1 MNTEYVKGQIVGY
14 VPIDDE
20 PIAVPIPEC
29 WYILQVHP
37 GREFKVM
44 KKFRQHY
51 ISGWLPLITTRQEV
65 TRYRRG
71 YEWTEFRNVVSP
83 LISGVVLI
91 PDFEVGW
98 RGVDGVIG
106 LYRMHECLP
115 RLTPKDM
122 ADLRNIEAIGNTPKS
137 KREHLFEIGQLV
149 RVVNGPFRSFCAR
162 VERFDSKGRLSV
174 GVEIFGRIT
183 PIELSEGDIAAVGH
197 PRVSGRGERKRTK
210 LSAQPFSVMPS
221 QG

>member
-1 MNTEYVKGQIVGY
+1 MNMEYVKGQIVGY

-20 PIAVPIPEC
+20 LIAVPMPKC

-44 KKFRQHY
+44 KKFRQYY

-71 YEWTEFRNVVSP
+71 YEWKEFRNVVSP

-91 PDFEVGW
+91 PDFEDGW
-98 RGVDGVIG
+98 QGVDGVIG
-106 LYRMHECLP
+106 LYRMDQCFP
-115 RLTPKDM
+115 RLMPNDII
-122 ADLRNIEAIGNTPKS
+122 DLRNIEAIGNTPKS
-137 KREHLFEIGQLV
+137 KRKHLFEIGELV
-149 RVVNGPFRSFCAR
+149 RVVNGPFRDFCAR

-183 PIELSEGDIAAVGH
+183 PIELSEDDIVAAGH
-197 PRVSGRGERKRTK
+197 PRVSGRGGRKR
-210 LSAQPFSVMPS
+210 SSFRRNPS
-221 QG
+221 R